1 MASMFSGRVL
11 IVSGRK
17 EVVAAVD
24 PIVRMQGH
32 IALSVDGAEEAM
44 ETLQQGLIPDVLVS
58 DVGSGGAT
66 GGAPY
71 VSLFQQSNYVGRHLA
86 LVDRAAEQPPL
97 PGSKRT
103 VVVKSPFT
111 PDELGNELRAAMDG
125 IHRDL
130 QSLRGEVFRETAR
143 LQQIVRD
150 TQREVVEA
158 LALAIESRDPFM
170 RGHCTRVAAFAGTV
184 AQELRLSD
192 EAVER
197 LCRAARLHEIG
208 RLSVPMELAHKV
220 EPLTIAELEQVRA
233 HTVTG
238 AGILRAISSLRD
250 AAVLVEGHAL
260 PYSDLD
266 SVVPRNTPDFLLAGI
281 LRVVDAFDAMTSP
294 RAYRAS
300 LPRSYWQS
308 VLERGSGSQF
318 DPRAVGAFLRT
329 SPSAAAA

>member
-1 MASMFSGRVL
+1 MFSGRVL
-11 IVSGRK
+11 IVSNRN

-32 IALSVDGAEEAM
+32 IALSVNGPEEAM

-58 DVGSGGAT
+58 DVGGRGDAQ
-66 GGAPY
+66 AEY
-71 VSLFQQSNYVGRHLA
+71 VSMFQRSNYVGRHLA
-86 LVDRAAEQPPL
+86 LVDEGGGDRLSAAR
-97 PGSKRT
+97 RT
-103 VVVKSPFT
+103 VVVKAPFT
-111 PDELGNELRAAMDG
+111 PEELATELRTAMDA
-125 IHRDL
+125 IRRDL

-158 LALAIESRDPFM
+158 LALVIESRDPFM

-184 AQELRLSD
+184 GQELRLSD
-192 EAVER
+192 AAIER
-197 LCRAARLHEIG
+197 LCTAARLHEIG
-208 RLSVPMELAHKV
+208 RLSVPMELAHKL
-220 EPLTIAELEQVRA
+220 EPLSLAELEQVRA
-233 HTVTG
+233 HTLTG
-238 AGILRAISSLRD
+238 AAILRGISSLKE

-260 PYSDLD
+260 PYAELSTLI
-266 SVVPRNTPDFLLAGI
+266 SRSSPDFLLAGV

-308 VLERGSGSQF
+308 VFERGAGTQF

-329 SPSAAAA
+329 SHTPSVAA

>member
-1 MASMFSGRVL
+1 MFTGRVL
-11 IVSGRK
+11 IVSNRN
-17 EVVAAVD
+17 EVLAAVD

-32 IALSVDGAEEAM
+32 IALSVNGPDEAM

-58 DVGSGGAT
+58 DVGAAGDVAGE
-66 GGAPY
+66 Y
-71 VSLFQQSNYVGRHLA
+71 VGMFQRSNYVGRHLA
-86 LVDRAAEQPPL
+86 LVDANAGAERLVAA
-97 PGSKRT
+97 KRT
-103 VVVKSPFT
+103 VVVKAPFT
-111 PDELGNELRAAMDG
+111 ADELATELRTAMDG

-158 LALAIESRDPFM
+158 LALVIESRDPYM

-184 AQELRLSD
+184 GQEMRLGD
-192 EAVER
+192 DAIER
-197 LCRAARLHEIG
+197 LCTAARLHEIG
-208 RLSVPMELAHKV
+208 RLSVPMELAHKL
-220 EPLTIAELEQVRA
+220 EPLSTSELEQVRA
-233 HTVTG
+233 HTLTG
-238 AGILRAISSLRD
+238 AAILRGISSLKE
-250 AAVLVEGHAL
+250 AAVLVEGHAM
-260 PYSDLD
+260 PYADLG
-266 SVVPRNTPDFLLAGI
+266 SVIPRSSPDFLLAGI

-308 VLERGSGSQF
+308 VFERGAGMQF

-329 SPSAAAA
+329 SPTTSAAA